1 MSLTPNYYE
10 AKKQRLKALEV
21 AAQCNPKP
29 PVRLAKG
36 VTGEMLGANKI
47 INKGAKANKIKPK
60 IATPFQSM
68 IKPFLEGGMAPADI
82 AEKTGHTRGYIY
94 TQISNMK
101 KIYGVEWYAK
111 VIEKRNESA
120 TT

>member
-36 VTGEMLGANKI
+36 VTGEMLGAKRA
-47 INKGAKANKIKPK
+47 INRGAEANKIKRK

-68 IKPFLEGGMAPADI
+68 IKPLLEDGMTPADI
-82 AEKTGHTRGYIY
+82 AERTRNTRAYIY
-94 TQISNMK
+94 TQISNLK
-101 KIYGVEWYAK
+101 KVYGAEWYEK
-111 VIEKRNESA
+111 VIEKRNESK
-120 TT
+120 TP

>member
-36 VTGEMLGANKI
+36 VTGEMLGAKKN
-47 INKGAKANKIKPK
+47 INKGGKVNKIKPK
-60 IATPFQSM
+60 T
-68 IKPFLEGGMAPADI
+68 K
-82 AEKTGHTRGYIY
+82 
-94 TQISNMK
+94 
-101 KIYGVEWYAK
+101 
-111 VIEKRNESA
+111 
-120 TT
+120 

>member
-47 INKGAKANKIKPK
+47 IKTNKIKPK

-68 IKPFLEGGMAPADI
+68 IKPLLEDGMTPADI
-82 AEKTGHTRGYIY
+82 AERTRHSPAYIY
-94 TQISNMK
+94 TQIAQLK
-101 KIYGVEWYAK
+101 KIYGVEWYEKVKAK
-111 VIEKRNESA
+111 RDEI
-120 TT
+120 

>member
-36 VTGEMLGANKI
+36 VTGEMLGANKN
-47 INKGAKANKIKPK
+47 INKGAKTNKIKPK
-60 IATPFQSM
+60 NATPFQTM
-68 IKPFLEGGMAPADI
+68 IKPLLDEGIAPADI
-82 AEKTGHTRGYIY
+82 AETTMHTRAYIY
-94 TQISNMK
+94 TQISNIK
-101 KIYGVEWYAK
+101 KIYGAEWYAK
-111 VIEKRNESA
+111 VKAKRDDRK
-120 TT
+120 T